1 MAKRNS
7 LGLSKLFKTKRK
19 RPGRHSKA
27 DKAKKFSRGQGKP
40 I

>member
-7 LGLSKLFKTKRK
+7 LGLSKLLKTRRK

-27 DKAKKFSRGQGKP
+27 DKGKRFSRGQGKP